1 MPRRR
6 EVREALDWEE
16 LEQAPNTRG
25 AFSFLKA
32 QGAVVS
38 IADHR
43 QVEPSPLPREEYAA
57 QPPDPID
64 ITSTVDVFQKSSRPY
79 RIHRCQKVQD
89 AHSHGEN
96 QLYAM
101 LWAEGRTDISTNDDA
116 PKSKIVT
123 MGWDRMARKAGMS
136 DKAAK
141 RNLQLLISKLAVE
154 LIAPEDS
161 RIRRGRT
168 YRIHCFT
175 SILEARKKWG
185 MEYVVKDKGVRFVA
199 KDGSPL
205 QLDMVRKTS
214 TVDIPSTVDKTSTGT
229 VDITS
234 TDTVDKTSPPLGSI
248 LESKQV
254 KTTTTT
260 ASDIAKIVLAL
271 SQYGVADEI
280 AARKM
285 LRDCQECCPSATPE
299 EIAAVIH
306 EKALILRVNPSV
318 RNLIGLLLSTIPNCF
333 EDSCISELRRKW
345 AAEQKRIDEAEI
357 ERARR
362 REVDFAWV
370 VRDRNRFQ
378 AVLQNPAST
387 DHEKQEARRR
397 IEELACFEN
406 A

>member
-43 QVEPSPLPREEYAA
+43 QVEPSAPSLEECAA
-57 QPPDPID
+57 QQSRPMD
-64 ITSTVDVFQKSSRPY
+64 ITSTVDVVQKTARPY
-79 RIHRCQKVQD
+79 RIHLCQKVQD

-101 LWAEGRTDISTNDDA
+101 LWAEGRTDILATDDA
-116 PKSKIVT
+116 SQKSKIVT

-141 RNLQLLISKLAVE
+141 RNLHQLIAKLAVE
-154 LIAPEDS
+154 QIAPEDS
-161 RIRRGRT
+161 GTRRGRT
-168 YRIHCFT
+168 YRVFCFT
-175 SILEARKKWG
+175 SILEARKQCG
-185 MEYVVKDKGVRFVA
+185 MEYVAKDKGVRFVA

-205 QLDMVRKTS
+205 KLDMTRKTS

-234 TDTVDKTSPPLGSI
+234 TDTVDKTSPPLGSLLGSRRVI
-248 LESKQV
+248 
-254 KTTTTT
+254 TTTTKV
-260 ASDIAKIVLAL
+260 ANVVKVVQAL
-271 SQYGVADEI
+271 SQYGVADEV
-280 AARKM
+280 AVQKM
-285 LRDCQECCPSATPE
+285 LRACQERGTDATPE

-306 EKALILRVNPSV
+306 EKALSLRMNSSV
-318 RNLIGLLLSTIPNCF
+318 RNLIGLLLSAVPSCF
-333 EDSCISELRRKW
+333 EESCIAELRRKW
-345 AAEQKRIDEAEI
+345 AAERERARETEL

-362 REVDFAWV
+362 REEDLAWV
-370 VRDRNRFQ
+370 ARDRNRYE

-387 DHEKQEARRR
+387 DQEMQEARRR

-406 A
+406 